1 MAKKWYKIIE
11 EDSGTY
17 KTLMHGINKNRKLE
31 LNKWLKAE
39 IKEVS
44 DGTGKRKYKSGF
56 HVLKSYRECVQY
68 LKLFKKDLHKKRI
81 VECEARNL
89 WPKSHSK
96 HEVYLAEYIKIKD
109 VC

>member
-1 MAKKWYKIIE
+1 MAKKWYKIVE

-17 KTLMHGINKNRKLE
+17 KLLMHGINKSRTIE

-39 IKEVS
+39 IKTVS
-44 DGTGKRKYKSGF
+44 DGTGRRRYKSGF
-56 HVLKSYRECVQY
+56 HVLKTYPDCVKY
-68 LKLFKKDLHKKRI
+68 LRRFKKNMNQKRI

-89 WPKSHSK
+89 WPKSHSRD
-96 HEVYLAEYIKIKD
+96 EVYLAEYIKIKD

>member
-1 MAKKWYKIIE
+1 MKKKWYKIVE
-11 EDSGTY
+11 ENSGIY
-17 KTLMHGINKNRKLE
+17 KTLMHGVNKNRKLE
-31 LNKWLKAE
+31 FNKWLQAE

-44 DGTGKRKYKSGF
+44 DGSGRRRYKSGF
-56 HVLKSYRECVQY
+56 HVLNSYSECVKY
-68 LKLFKKDLHKKRI
+68 MRRFKKTKNRKI

-109 VC
+109 IC